1 MSINEMYINVAQ
13 LLKEPIGS
21 SRNYQIDEGVGMEDI
36 NSVKGKI
43 TLTRT
48 DHGIMVKGDMS
59 ANVTGV
65 CSRCLKLIDYRV
77 DYDFAEEFLPSTS
90 IAEDLSSPTQP
101 DNIIIEDSKML
112 DLSEVICQYALLTI
126 PAKPLCRPDCAGI
139 CPSCGHDLNQGSCQ
153 CPSQV
158 HDQRWSK
165 LIRLGKESR
174 S

>member
-1 MSINEMYINVAQ
+1 MYFNVAQ

-21 SRNYQIDEGVGMEDI
+21 SRSYQMDEGVGMEDI

-48 DHGIMVKGDMS
+48 DRGVMVKGEMS
-59 ANVTGV
+59 ANAAGV
-65 CSRCLKLIDYRV
+65 CSRCLKLIDYQV
-77 DYDFAEEFLPSTS
+77 NYDFAEESLPSTS
-90 IAEDLSSPTQP
+90 IAEGLSLPSQP
-101 DNIIIEDSKML
+101 DSIAIDDSQML
-112 DLSEVICQYALLTI
+112 DLSEVIRQYALLTI

-139 CPSCGHDLNQGSCQ
+139 CPSCGHNLNQGSCQ
-153 CPSQV
+153 CSSQV